1 MPQIRKKIDSMVPS
15 ENDHGLIG
23 IFRKIQYYLIFGLT
37 QFGYYVHFFQENR
50 SENLQYKIKDKR
62 VS

>member
-1 MPQIRKKIDSMVPS
+1 MVPS

-37 QFGYYVHFFQENR
+37 QFGYYVHLFQENR